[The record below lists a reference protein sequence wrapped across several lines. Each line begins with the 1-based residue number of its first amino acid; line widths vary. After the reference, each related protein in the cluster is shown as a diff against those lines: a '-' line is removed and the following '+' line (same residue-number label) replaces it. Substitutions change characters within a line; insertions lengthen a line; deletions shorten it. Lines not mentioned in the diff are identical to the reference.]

1 MSIDAKTSTCIDF
14 DVENI
19 DEDPKFKVCDCETN
33 VKIQEYFYK
42 RLHLNWSEKVVVIKN
57 LR

>member
-1 MSIDAKTSTCIDF
+1 MSSDAKTRTCIDF

-19 DEDPKFKVCDCETN
+19 DKDPKFKVCDHETN

-57 LR
+57 VH

>member
-19 DEDPKFKVCDCETN
+19 DKDLKFKVCDHETN

-42 RLHLNWSEKVVVIKN
+42 RLHLNWSEKVAVIKN
-57 LR
+57 VR